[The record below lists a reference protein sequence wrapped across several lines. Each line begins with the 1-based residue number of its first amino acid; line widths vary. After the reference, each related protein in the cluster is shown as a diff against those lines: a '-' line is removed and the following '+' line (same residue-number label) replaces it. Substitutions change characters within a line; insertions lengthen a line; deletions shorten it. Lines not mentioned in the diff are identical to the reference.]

1 MRSNIRE
8 ALLDDGARGL
18 YSATSFMRRRF
29 LDYFIFLG
37 ISLFWVPVHAV
48 LTVRETETTTEEESI
63 ELKKSASEQLALA
76 QAAESDGRSKRAL
89 SAYRVVVK
97 RYPKTDEAAIAQ
109 MKVAQ
114 IIEQQGDANRAF
126 KEYQKLISNYPKSKD
141 FEAAVAAQFNIAQ
154 LYLEGKRLELF
165 GVPTLPSMQRAEEM
179 FRAVITNAPFIA
191 KYAAAAQFNIG
202 QARERQNDYPG
213 AVEAYQKIIDDYP
226 FSEMTDDAQYQIGY
240 VYMRASRAG
249 EYDQSASIKAREA
262 FEDFIY
268 RYPNSEKVA
277 QARQNMQ
284 ALGGRQTESAFSV
297 AKFYDK
303 QKNYKAA
310 AIYYNEVI
318 RTEPDSANAQASR
331 DRLAALRDLVGEDQ
345 LTFATPGTKPGANLR
360 KKMQAQVDT
369 TARPDFV
376 GPSLPVETER
386 PAPSLRTS
394 PDDVAPLPAVEP
406 ALPTE

>member
-1 MRSNIRE
+1 MS
-8 ALLDDGARGL
+8 
-18 YSATSFMRRRF
+18 RRF
-29 LDYFIFLG
+29 LFISIFL
-37 ISLFWVPVHAV
+37 IQSLFWAPVFAA
-48 LTVRETETTTEEESI
+48 LTVRETEITTEEETV
-63 ELKKSASEQLALA
+63 ELKKNASEQFALA
-76 QAAESDGRSKRAL
+76 ESAEAEGRLKRAL

-97 RYPKTDEAAIAQ
+97 RYPKTDFAAQAQ
-109 MKVAQ
+109 FKVAK
-114 IIEQQGDANRAF
+114 ITEQSGDANKAF
-126 KEYQKLISNYPKSKD
+126 GEYQKLVGNYPKSKD
-141 FEAAVAAQFNIAQ
+141 FEASIEAQFNIAQ

-202 QARERQNDYPG
+202 QARERQDDYRG

-226 FSEMTDDAQYQIGY
+226 FSEVTGDAQYQIGF

-318 RTEPDSANAQASR
+318 RTEPDSPNSQVSR
-331 DRLAALRDLVGEDQ
+331 DRLSALKDLVGEDQ
-345 LTFATPGTKPGANLR
+345 LTFAAPGQKPGANLR

-376 GPSLPVETER
+376 GPTLPVETAGSS
-386 PAPSLRTS
+386 PALRTS
-394 PDDVAPLPAVEP
+394 PDDVAPIPAVEP
-406 ALPTE
+406 ALPE